1 MDGPLLTT
9 ERLLV
14 RRLAAADREAFRS
27 WRCSAAVMAFIGDGR
42 PLSVAAA
49 DAELDGMLADFAAGA
64 TLPGRLAVVRREGGD
79 AIGWGLLYRWD
90 DTAEVELGYGL
101 APAHWGRGYATELA
115 AALVAHARDVL
126 RLPSLVATVQ
136 ADNAASV
143 AVLRRAGFVRAGV
156 ARKAGRE
163 KELYRWTHPATPEPS
178 SAGALERRSGRAG

>member
-1 MDGPLLTT
+1 MTDPLLTT

-14 RRLAAADREAFRS
+14 RRLTAADREAFRS
-27 WRCSAAVMAFIGDGR
+27 WRCSADVMAFIGDGR
-42 PLSVAAA
+42 PVTVAQA
-49 DAELDGMLADFAAGA
+49 DEELDGMLAAFAAGA
-64 TLPGRLAVVRREGGD
+64 TLPGRLAVVLREGGD

-90 DTAEVELGYGL
+90 GTPEVELGYGF
-101 APAHWGRGYATELA
+101 AREYWGRGYATELA

-143 AVLRRAGFVRAGV
+143 AVLRRIGFVRIGV

-163 KELYRWTHPATPEPS
+163 KELYRWTNPS
-178 SAGALERRSGRAG
+178 PDAAG